1 MRGYGCALCPA
12 NQECDANYRGSRCAA
27 TRYAAGVDFDPKT
40 VGDDIRVMEPEQL
53 AELLSI
59 RFCNGQQK
67 QECLDWLNTCIDKP
81 NKT

>member
-53 AELLSI
+53 AEYLH
-59 RFCNGQQK
+59 
-67 QECLDWLNTCIDKP
+67 
-81 NKT
+81 

>member
-1 MRGYGCALCPA
+1 MLYVPPTRSAMQITG
-12 NQECDANYRGSRCAA
+12 A